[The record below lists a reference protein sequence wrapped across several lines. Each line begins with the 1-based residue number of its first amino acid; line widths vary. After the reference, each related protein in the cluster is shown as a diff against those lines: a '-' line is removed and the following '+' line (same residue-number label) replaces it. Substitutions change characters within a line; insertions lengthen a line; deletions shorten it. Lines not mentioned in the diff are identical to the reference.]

1 MTIELALLSRV
12 AYREQEITGTSCP
25 GLLALLAGDLR
36 TGCSTGRLV
45 DATTRS
51 TVACGSARRRR

>member
-12 AYREQEITGTSCP
+12 AYQEQEITGTRLP
-25 GLLALLAGDLR
+25 GTSPCWRVTED
-36 TGCSTGRLV
+36 GCSTGRLV

-51 TVACGSARRRR
+51 TVARGSARPRR